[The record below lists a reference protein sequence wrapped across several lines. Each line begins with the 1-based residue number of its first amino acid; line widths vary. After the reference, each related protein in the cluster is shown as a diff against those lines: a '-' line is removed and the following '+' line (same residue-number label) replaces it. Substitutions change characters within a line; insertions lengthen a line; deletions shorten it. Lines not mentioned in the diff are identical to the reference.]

1 MEDVKNFIHIKNK
14 LPERIKGLYDL
25 SMNLWWSWNPE
36 TRDLGNIISTPAW
49 NRAHHNPLTFLSILP
64 RDVFE
69 RCAQNPEFL
78 RRYDYIYEKFKNY
91 MSKKFLWFHE
101 KTGLTESPKIIYLSA
116 EYGIHHSLSIYAGGL
131 GILAGDHVKES
142 SDLGLPMVAIG
153 FNYPKGYVRQK
164 INADGWQEDVS
175 DYVGDRPVAKVYKD
189 SETPLILKIPILDTY
204 VYTEVN
210 KVMVGRVPLYLLDTN
225 IEINEPWLRD
235 ISSNLY
241 AGDIEQRLK
250 QEIVLGLGS
259 YLLLKELEIDYS
271 VIHINEGHPAFVLL
285 GQISEFLKETGNF
298 DEAVEKTKEMV
309 VFTTHT
315 PVAAGHDK
323 FPFPMMERYFKQA
336 AEEFG
341 IDLNLFFQL
350 GLNPENPDEG
360 FNMTAFAMRVSKHK
374 NAVSKKHQEV
384 TKIMWRHLWPDK
396 SLEEIPV
403 DYVTN
408 GVHIPT
414 WIHRELKKLYENNL
428 DPELMEMHDSKVIW
442 ELVDDIPDDILW
454 KTHKEAKQIL
464 FNYIR
469 EHIRRR
475 WIEDKEDPSITVAE
489 GVMLDPEV
497 LTIAFARRFT
507 AYKRPDLILHDL
519 DRLKKIVNNDI
530 RPVQIIFAGKAHPA
544 DIEGKRLIQKV
555 FNVAKDPDFGGR
567 IVFVEDYNQN
577 LAKFLI
583 RGVDVWL
590 NNPIPPL
597 EASGTSGM
605 KASLNGVPNLSI
617 LDGWWLEGY
626 NGKNGWIF
634 GTDVDVSGEERNRL
648 DAESLYN
655 VLENEVVPMYYSVSS
670 KGVPKDWV
678 KVMKEAI
685 KTVAPTFSARR
696 MIKEYTE
703 KFYMDILFEQMK
715 KRKESV

>member
-1 MEDVKNFIHIKNK
+1 
-14 LPERIKGLYDL
+14 
-25 SMNLWWSWNPE
+25 
-36 TRDLGNIISTPAW
+36 
-49 NRAHHNPLTFLSILP
+49 
-64 RDVFE
+64 
-69 RCAQNPEFL
+69 
-78 RRYDYIYEKFKNY
+78 
-91 MSKKFLWFHE
+91 
-101 KTGLTESPKIIYLSA
+101 
-116 EYGIHHSLSIYAGGL
+116 
-131 GILAGDHVKES
+131 
-142 SDLGLPMVAIG
+142 
-153 FNYPKGYVRQK
+153 
-164 INADGWQEDVS
+164 
-175 DYVGDRPVAKVYKD
+175 
-189 SETPLILKIPILDTY
+189 
-204 VYTEVN
+204 
-210 KVMVGRVPLYLLDTN
+210 
-225 IEINEPWLRD
+225 
-235 ISSNLY
+235 
-241 AGDIEQRLK
+241 
-250 QEIVLGLGS
+250 
-259 YLLLKELEIDYS
+259 
-271 VIHINEGHPAFVLL
+271 
-285 GQISEFLKETGNF
+285 
-298 DEAVEKTKEMV
+298 
-309 VFTTHT
+309 
-315 PVAAGHDK
+315 
-323 FPFPMMERYFKQA
+323 MERYFNQA
-336 AEEFG
+336 ANDFG

-350 GLNPENPDEG
+350 GVNPENPDEG

-384 TKIMWRHLWPDK
+384 TKIMWRHLWPEK
-396 SLEEIPV
+396 SLEEVPI

-408 GVHIPT
+408 GIHVPT

-428 DPELMEMHDSKVIW
+428 DPELMEMHDSKTIW
-442 ELVDDIPDDILW
+442 ELIDDIPDDVLW

-507 AYKRPDLILHDL
+507 AYKRPDLILYDL
-519 DRLKKIVNNDI
+519 ERLKKIVNNDI

-555 FNVAKDPDFGGR
+555 FNIAKDPDFGGR

-617 LDGWWLEGY
+617 LDGWWIEGY

-634 GTDVDVSGEERNRL
+634 GTDIDISGEERNRL

-655 VLENEVVPMYYSVSS
+655 VLENEVIPMYYEVSS
-670 KGVPKDWV
+670 KGVPKNWV

-703 KFYMDILFEQMK
+703 KFYTDILFEQMK